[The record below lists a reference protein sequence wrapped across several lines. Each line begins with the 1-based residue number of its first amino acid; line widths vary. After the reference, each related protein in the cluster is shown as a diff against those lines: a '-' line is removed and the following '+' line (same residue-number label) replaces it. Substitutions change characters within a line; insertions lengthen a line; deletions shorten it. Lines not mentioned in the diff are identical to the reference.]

1 MVKKILLDDEISH
14 SLQRNARVCREV
26 SLFGPKSMG
35 LGRWLETTII
45 SYSDF
50 P

>member
-1 MVKKILLDDEISH
+1 MVKKILLDDEIGH
-14 SLQRNARVCREV
+14 FLQPNARVCREV
-26 SLFGPKSMG
+26 SLFGPKFRG
-35 LGRWLETTII
+35 LGRKLETTII